1 MSMVNTNMRHLTIFF
16 FRRSSSIT
24 SLTVSN
30 HFIRRGSAILVPPI
44 YRDDIFYEGDIS
56 KLAMEFEDDNNAERP
71 SDAALTEYR
80 RSVTSSVDMSELDI
94 PSSNVNMVAKT
105 NPMLSAFRFMLDFS
119 FLSNPMFLLIAL
131 ERFLMDMAI
140 FFLLQFGPSLMT
152 KNGLSPI
159 QAGIVISAAGISNM
173 IGRLTSGFLLD
184 HPKLGVF
191 RCLKV
196 GNFMV
201 AICLASYPFG
211 KSMIYFM
218 LVSCTYGYM
227 SAFYIVSAS
236 SLYIELFGVKSLTS
250 TLGLLS
256 FFRGCGNAAG
266 PVVVGCLYDAYQSY
280 LPPSFICCGIV
291 LTSLLVLNAVHK
303 MHLRK

>member
-80 RSVTSSVDMSELDI
+80 RSVTSSVDMSELD
-94 PSSNVNMVAKT
+94 SNVNMVAKT
-105 NPMLSAFRFMLDFS
+105 NPMLSVFRSMLDFS

-131 ERFLMDMAI
+131 ERISDGYGDFLPLPFWPLTHD
-140 FFLLQFGPSLMT
+140 Q
-152 KNGLSPI
+152 KW
-159 QAGIVISAAGISNM
+159 VISYTSRHSYICCRHFKHDRVDWPVDFS
-173 IGRLTSGFLLD
+173 LTI
-184 HPKLGVF
+184 PKLGVF

-201 AICLASYPFG
+201 AVCLASYPFG

-266 PVVVGCLYDAYQSY
+266 PVVVGYLYDAYQRAICLPHSY
-280 LPPSFICCGIV
+280 VVELC
-291 LTSLLVLNAVHK
+291 
-303 MHLRK
+303 